1 MNHMM
6 RSDCVCA
13 WSAVAHEQLRAVD
26 ARAQAASYPELVLRA
41 DFGQYFRY
49 GPEATG
55 QPQPMQWSAK
65 TKEGAYIA
73 YMCRPSIIYAVMA
86 SMQQVIRAAREA

>member
-1 MNHMM
+1 MRMYHMM

-13 WSAVAHEQLRAVD
+13 SSAVAHEQLRAVD

-49 GPEATG
+49 GPEAT
-55 QPQPMQWSAK
+55 
-65 TKEGAYIA
+65 
-73 YMCRPSIIYAVMA
+73 
-86 SMQQVIRAAREA
+86 